1 MHAYADFQK
10 GKLEYN
16 NLSHKRKVVRIR
28 TYQLS
33 KTVNDRIHCVLVA
46 IGFTGGTSL
55 PEDNI
60 PIMFSEKSLNAK
72 PKQTPANDKIYYTET
87 LNDGKKLVVGWI
99 IDTI

>member
-33 KTVNDRIHCVLVA
+33 KTVNDRIHCVP
-46 IGFTGGTSL
+46 GGTSL
-55 PEDNI
+55 QEDNI
-60 PIMFSEKSLNAK
+60 PIMFSEKGLNTK

-87 LNDGKKLVVGWI
+87 LKNGKKLVVGWI